1 MKMSLVS
8 IIATE
13 KALSVLSDGRA
24 IKDGVIVQENFQKFE
39 VLGNGTGFVAI
50 TGWKEA
56 GQALIQLAKHWLS
69 QGDSYYVVAQKL
81 QKEVLQRVPYTTFSP
96 NVVNMSIGGL
106 SEGHIGYFNVSNKYQ
121 SEDDVISHTPTG
133 EQINYSLL
141 SSTVIE
147 QKGIDLSPVLVQCLQ
162 LKGFQTTEQM
172 KEAQILLNNYVAD
185 IDPTVNKSTFHFS
198 VKKP

>member
-1 MKMSLVS
+1 MSLVS

-24 IKDGVIVQENFQKFE
+24 IRDGVIVQENFQKFE

-56 GQALIQLAKHWLS
+56 GEALIQLAKHWLS
-69 QGDSYYVVAQKL
+69 QGDSYQVVAQKL
-81 QKEVLQRVPYTTFSP
+81 QEEILQRVPYTTIAS
-96 NVVNMSIGGL
+96 NIVNMSIGGL
-106 SEGHIGYFNVSNKYQ
+106 SEEQIGYFNVSNKYR
-121 SEDDVISHTPTG
+121 SVEDVISHTPTG
-133 EQINYSLL
+133 EQGTYSLL

-147 QKGIDLSPVLVQCLQ
+147 QKGIDLSPVFAQCLQ
-162 LKGFQTTEQM
+162 LKGFRTAEEM

-185 IDPTVNKSTFHFS
+185 IDYTVNKTTFHFS
-198 VKKP
+198 VEKP